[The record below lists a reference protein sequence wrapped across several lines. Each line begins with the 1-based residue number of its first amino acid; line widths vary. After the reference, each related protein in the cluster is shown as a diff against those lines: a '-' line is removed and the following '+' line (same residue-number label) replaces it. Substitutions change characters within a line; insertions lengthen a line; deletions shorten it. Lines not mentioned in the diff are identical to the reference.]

1 MPLRRVYLY
10 LGIAVV
16 AVVLGITARE
26 ITKTNDTIVV
36 RDVRIENSQSG
47 TPLIGGSFS
56 LTDHNG
62 RTVTD
67 KDLRGRHLLIFF
79 GYTYCP
85 DICPTNLSTM
95 TTALEMLGARAQQI
109 QPAFVTIDPER
120 DNPEQL
126 KMYVSHFH
134 PKLLGLTG
142 TPAQIK
148 QVAQV
153 YRIHAAK
160 ADEDPQ
166 DAENYLMD
174 HTSLTYLMG
183 PDGKY
188 KTFFRHGMTAEAMA
202 EKLKTALA
210 ATPAAKITSTD

>member
-1 MPLRRVYLY
+1 MWWF
-10 LGIAVV
+10 
-16 AVVLGITARE
+16 VLGITARE
-26 ITKTNDTIVV
+26 FTKTNDAIVV

-67 KDLRGRHLLIFF
+67 TDLQGRHLLIFF

-109 QPAFVTIDPER
+109 QPAFVTIDPQR
-120 DNPEQL
+120 DTPEQL

-142 TPAQIK
+142 TPAQVK

-160 ADEDPQ
+160 VDEDPQ
-166 DAENYLMD
+166 DSENYLMD

-183 PDGKY
+183 AG
-188 KTFFRHGMTAEAMA
+188 RQV
-202 EKLKTALA
+202 
-210 ATPAAKITSTD
+210 